1 MNVEQTLAE
10 YATQAQS
17 RFDFWS
23 RFIEANNIQFMAEVG
38 VYQGDFALHVLER
51 CPAIEKYYM
60 VDPWRHLDEWNKPA
74 NENDK
79 TFEEVY
85 LETLSRTEFAAQKRI
100 VMRGKTAEV
109 IDFIPDNSLD
119 FAYIDGDHTLKGITI
134 DLIGLYP
141 KIRGGG
147 WLGGDDFSQT
157 IWQHRTD
164 YEPTLVYPFAVYFA
178 EAVGDCIYGLPFN
191 QFLIEKRE
199 SQSFSFVDLTGHYKD
214 LGLKNQFH
222 LNRVLRLKMGESL
235 QFPVKVLKQAKKRLL
250 K

>member
-1 MNVEQTLAE
+1 VNIEQALAE
-10 YATQAQS
+10 HAAQAQS
-17 RFDFWS
+17 RFDLWGH
-23 RFIEANNIQFMAEVG
+23 FIEASSVQSMAEVG
-38 VYQGDFALHVLER
+38 VYQGDFAVHILES

-60 VDPWRHLDEWNKPA
+60 IDPWKHLDDWNKPA

-79 TFEEVY
+79 TFEKVFAEAMN
-85 LETLSRTEFAAQKRI
+85 RTEFAAQKR
-100 VMRGKTAEV
+100 VVLRGKTAEV
-109 IDFIPDNSLD
+109 INAIPDNSLD

-134 DLIGLYP
+134 DLMRLYP
-141 KIRGGG
+141 KIRPGG

-191 QFLIEKRE
+191 QYLIEKQQ
-199 SQSFSFVDLTGHYKD
+199 SQSFAFIDLTGQYKD
-214 LGLKNQFH
+214 MGLQNQFR
-222 LNRVLRLKMGESL
+222 LNRVLKLKISESL
-235 QFPVKVLKQAKKRLL
+235 QFPRKMLKQLKNRLS